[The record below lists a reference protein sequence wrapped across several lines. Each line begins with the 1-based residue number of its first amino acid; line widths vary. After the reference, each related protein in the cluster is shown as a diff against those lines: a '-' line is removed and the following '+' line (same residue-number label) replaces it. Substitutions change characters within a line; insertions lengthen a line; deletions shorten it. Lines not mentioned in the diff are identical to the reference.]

1 MPAHPVGRWLRLKS
15 LLRYWLSAGLAA
27 GLAVA
32 QAQVLPAER
41 PNVLLIVLDDFGYN
55 DLAINNG
62 SDSPTPNLDQL
73 ARDGIRFTR
82 HYAESSCTASR
93 AALLTGRYP
102 ARLGYHPAGAGLP
115 DGIETLP
122 ERLGANGYLTHMI
135 GKWHV
140 GDAHRLSR
148 PEFHGFPRWFG
159 FMSQVYLAGP
169 HDAGVYRPGR
179 PTYLSPWLEDES
191 GELRRYRGHLTDILT
206 DRALQFVRGTQAPW
220 FLYLP
225 FYAPHDPLQPH
236 ERFAANYPDTPTGRY
251 QALKSQLDADIGKL
265 LDQLQRSGKRD
276 STLVI
281 VVSDNGG
288 TARHWPSNAP
298 FDGAKA
304 GYGEGGVRTPLLL
317 SWPGRWQGGQVITEA
332 VSIMD
337 IYPTVIEA
345 LAMEP
350 ADGLD
355 GRSLFSRSEPR
366 ELRWVSHS
374 LFLDSY
380 AALSADGNW
389 RLQAITDGGG
399 QLTQVPATA
408 GAGAVQVGP
417 PPPGLQEQ
425 LDGRTLEWFRQVT
438 EVTDLSYS
446 DSQGWREF
454 TGDGFRR
461 SPLAGQFTLGLV
473 LGRQAQV
480 SVAQGSAR
488 TLLRQRGYLDITD
501 FGDRFELTLDG
512 HTVSAPWPDPA
523 GRCVTLAV
531 SAQLAKSNQV
541 RRRPDSA
548 SMLQLFVNGAL
559 AEQASFRNPALN
571 PAPPV
576 EPLRIQIDP
585 GAGWYM
591 PAAAEPLIS
600 TRFVRSGE
608 IAARVHPELQR
619 HCPGGERP
627 G

>member
-1 MPAHPVGRWLRLKS
+1 LKALRKQWLPVC
-15 LLRYWLSAGLAA
+15 LAA
-27 GLAVA
+27 GLAI
-32 QAQVLPAER
+32 AQVSSFAGER

-115 DGIETLP
+115 TGIETLP
-122 ERLGANGYLTHMI
+122 ERLGAHGYLAHMI
-135 GKWHV
+135 GKWHA

-169 HDAGVYRPGR
+169 HDAGGYRPGP
-179 PTYLSPWLEDES
+179 PTYLDPWLEDES
-191 GELRRYRGHLTDILT
+191 GELRRYRGQLTDILT
-206 DRALQFVRGTQAPW
+206 DRALQFVREAQAPW

-236 ERFAANYPDTPTGRY
+236 QRFAANYPDTPAGRY
-251 QALKSQLDADIGKL
+251 QALKSQLDAGIGKL
-265 LDQLQRSGKRD
+265 LDQLERSGERD

-317 SWPGRWQGGQVITEA
+317 SWPGRWEGGEVITEA

-337 IYPTVIEA
+337 IYPTVVEA
-345 LAMEP
+345 LALEP
-350 ADGLD
+350 AAGLD
-355 GRSLFSRSEPR
+355 GRSLFSRDEPR
-366 ELRWVSHS
+366 ELRWFSHS
-374 LFLDSY
+374 LFLDDY

-389 RLQAITDGGG
+389 RLQARTDSGGR
-399 QLTQVPATA
+399 LTQVPTA
-408 GAGAVQVGP
+408 PGTGEAPVGV
-417 PPPGLQEQ
+417 PPPGLQQQ
-425 LDGRTLEWFRQVT
+425 LDRSTLEWFRQVT
-438 EVTDLSYS
+438 EVTGLTYS
-446 DSQGWREF
+446 DRQGWREF

-473 LGRQAQV
+473 LRRDAPPGAAQRP
-480 SVAQGSAR
+480 AT
-488 TLLRQRGYLDITD
+488 TLLKQRGYLDISD
-501 FGDRFELTLDG
+501 LGNSFALTLDG

-523 GRCVTLAV
+523 DRCVTLAI
-531 SAQLAKSNQV
+531 SAQLAKSNQI
-541 RRRPDSA
+541 RRRQDSA

-571 PAPPV
+571 PVSPL

-585 GAGWYM
+585 GAGWHM

-600 TRFVRSGE
+600 TRFIRSGE

-619 HCPGGERP
+619 HCRG
-627 G
+627 